1 MAGESATPL
10 PSGTDWR
17 IDDTMPC
24 VTLERSPSGLPI
36 ASTMSPTFGVAEP
49 ANLAGGGVAP
59 DTWTTAR
66 SCAVSDPTRVAVWR
80 SPPDRVTWSCREPRT
95 TCAFVTTSPWMSN
108 TTPEPSPMLLW
119 ICTTCGETVCTTCV
133 NFSCRPVNASGVEV
147 VAALPES
154 PQPAARAGTAARA
167 ESAAARRMSVVLVMR
182 EGCGRP
188 CLRAIGDD
196 VSSIAE
202 GDCGSRR
209 SQQPRGMVPN
219 RLRRTHALNIV
230 AAVAIAT
237 TGLFLIV
244 LAASGTFS
252 SSSTIGQVKLVT
264 EATAAPQTPN
274 SQTFPF
280 GAPAG
285 KPDYAVPTPPG
296 QPTLVPTIGT
306 KTTQRLYGADPFQE
320 AVSVTQHVWP
330 SALPENAPNENNN
343 DPDRPWGVTLLTPD
357 DPLTAIT
364 AVPLLHFPD
373 DAPVLYVTKQGIP
386 QVTENELKRLGDTGM
401 SRYHNVDAFLVG
413 AAANPSV
420 ERQLKAMGMKY
431 VTVTAPTVPA
441 LANTVD
447 KLYGEIENPDT
458 GVPDMGNGAQNVMI
472 GSMDAYQYVLP
483 ATHWVA
489 HMASGL
495 LWVKKDSVPQA
506 TIDALKRRN
515 GQARMYLFG
524 GPQQISG
531 AVADQLSRY
540 GTVLRVTNDDIVAFN
555 APPKDT
561 PVDTAIAF
569 AKMWDAPGEVG
580 WKITGPGHGFTLVNI
595 DDWQAAVASAPLSHL
610 GFHAPLLSTDSSK
623 QLPPELDAYLKSVAP
638 TYLTSPADGPYNM
651 TYVIG
656 NWEQIPWPVQAHVDY
671 ISEMANR
678 RTWNT
683 TTGGRY
689 TDSQP

>member
-1 MAGESATPL
+1 MRTQLSRYA
-10 PSGTDWR
+10 
-17 IDDTMPC
+17 
-24 VTLERSPSGLPI
+24 I
-36 ASTMSPTFGVAEP
+36 AA
-49 ANLAGGGVAP
+49 
-59 DTWTTAR
+59 
-66 SCAVSDPTRVAVWR
+66 
-80 SPPDRVTWSCREPRT
+80 
-95 TCAFVTTSPWMSN
+95 
-108 TTPEPSPMLLW
+108 
-119 ICTTCGETVCTTCV
+119 I
-133 NFSCRPVNASGVEV
+133 
-147 VAALPES
+147 
-154 PQPAARAGTAARA
+154 
-167 ESAAARRMSVVLVMR
+167 VL
-182 EGCGRP
+182 
-188 CLRAIGDD
+188 
-196 VSSIAE
+196 
-202 GDCGSRR
+202 
-209 SQQPRGMVPN
+209 
-219 RLRRTHALNIV
+219 
-230 AAVAIAT
+230 AAV
-237 TGLFLIV
+237 GLALIV
-244 LAASGTFS
+244 LAAAGVFTGG
-252 SSSTIGQVKLVT
+252 SSTHGKVT
-264 EATAAPQTPN
+264 VVTTASPSAAPSAPS
-274 SQTFPF
+274 SQQYPF

-285 KPDYAVPTPPG
+285 KPDYSVPPPPG

-373 DAPVLYVTKQGIP
+373 DAPILYVTKQGIP
-386 QVTENELKRLGDTGM
+386 QVTANELKRLGDTGM

-413 AAANPSV
+413 AAANAGV
-420 ERQLKAMGMKY
+420 ERELKAMGMKY
-431 VTVTAPTVPA
+431 VTVTAPNVPA

-447 KLYGEIENPDT
+447 KLYGQIENPDT
-458 GVPDMGNGAQNVMI
+458 GVPNMDNGAENVMI
-472 GSMDAYQYVLP
+472 ASMDAYQYVLP

-506 TIDALKRRN
+506 TIEALKRRH
-515 GQARMYLFG
+515 GQARLYLFG

-531 AVADQLSRY
+531 AIAKQLSRY

-569 AKMWDAPGEVG
+569 AKMWDSGGEVG
-580 WKITGPGHGFTLVNI
+580 WKITGPGHGFTLVNMN
-595 DDWQAAVASAPLSHL
+595 DWQAAVASAPLSHL
-610 GFHAPLLSTDSSK
+610 GFHAPLLFTDGSG
-623 QLPPELDAYLKSVAP
+623 QLPPELDAYFRSVAP

-651 TYVIG
+651 TFVIG
-656 NWEQIPWPVQAHVDY
+656 SWNQVAWPVQAHVDY

-683 TTGGRY
+683 STGGRY